1 MSQRLLHCNATER
14 PEHDCAT
21 RDNATWKTQLYTC
34 MLWLSFECT
43 HLNVKILNSNA
54 DAMHLIVIEHY

>member
-34 MLWLSFECT
+34 MLWLSFEGT

-54 DAMHLIVIEHY
+54 DAMH